1 MKTKNYVKKKCP
13 FIFLPTYLLELCIEM
28 RQIFLKFDEILAIK
42 ILKKN
47 LVLVFILFYFLA
59 IYIAKGVGG
68 FEKKGKIKRL
78 RS

>member
-47 LVLVFILFYFLA
+47 LVLVLVFILFFG
-59 IYIAKGVGG
+59 YIHSQRGGGV
-68 FEKKGKIKRL
+68 
-78 RS
+78 